1 MEQITTIACP
11 VNMTDP
17 NINPETSPIW
27 IDADNNKYYI
37 ASSVLDGEYIQ
48 SDPLLATPTAI
59 TVAINMNCLE
69 ALSAMG
75 LTPSNV

>member
-11 VNMTDP
+11 INMADP
-17 NINPETSPIW
+17 NIDPETSPIW
-27 IDADNNKYYI
+27 VDADNNKYYI
-37 ASSVLDGEYIQ
+37 ASSVLNGDYTQ
-48 SDPLLATPTAI
+48 SDSLLATPNAI
-59 TVAINMNCLE
+59 SVAINMNCLE